1 MTRSFSRSLG
11 LAGALLLAP
20 TLAFAHPGGVEVHG
34 FTHGFM
40 HPVTGLDHVLAMVAV
55 GMLAFQMGGRAV
67 WMLPL
72 TFMALMIGGG
82 VAGMMGM
89 DLPYVE
95 MGIALSVVVL
105 GGAVAAG
112 VKAPLAIAMSLVGL
126 FALFHGHAHGT
137 EMPETASGLAYGAGF
152 LFGTGLLHLAGLGL
166 GFGIARAAESR
177 GPLLV
182 RGAGAAVC
190 AAGLV
195 LVAGVL

>member
-1 MTRSFSRSLG
+1 MTRFPIRSLA
-11 LAGALLLAP
+11 LAGALALAP
-20 TLAFAHPGGVEVHG
+20 SLAFAHPGGAEVHG
-34 FTHGFM
+34 FTHGFA

-55 GMLAFQMGGRAV
+55 GMLAFQMGGRAM

-82 VAGMMGM
+82 VAGMMGL

-95 MGIALSVVVL
+95 LGIGLSVVVL

-112 VKAPLAIAMSLVGL
+112 VKAPLAIAMALVGA

-137 EMPETASGLAYGAGF
+137 EMPETVSGLAYGAGF

-166 GFGIARAAESR
+166 GFAVGRAGETR
-177 GPLLV
+177 GPLFV
-182 RGAGAAVC
+182 RGAGAALC
-190 AAGLV
+190 AAGLAI
-195 LVAGVL
+195 VAGVI